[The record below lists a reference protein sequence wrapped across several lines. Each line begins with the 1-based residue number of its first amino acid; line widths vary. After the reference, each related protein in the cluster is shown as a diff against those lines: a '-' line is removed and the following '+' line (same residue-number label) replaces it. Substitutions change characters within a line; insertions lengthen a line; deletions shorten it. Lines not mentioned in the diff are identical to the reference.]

1 MGTPEFAV
9 APLKE
14 LLDKNYKVV
23 AVVTVADKPSGR
35 GQKVNESAVKKF
47 ATERGIPV
55 LQPAKLKDPEFLVRL
70 KSFKADLFIVVAF
83 RMLPEEV
90 WSMPKLGTFNLH
102 ASLLPQYRGAAPINW
117 AIINGELRTGA
128 TTFMID
134 KQIDTGGIIL
144 RQDVT
149 IGKDETAG
157 ELHDKL
163 MEIGA
168 EMVVQTTQGI
178 IEKNVETRV
187 QKSFIQGSEVLKPA
201 PKLTRELC
209 HIDWDDSTKHV
220 YNLIRG
226 LSPYPAA
233 FTELVKDGSASLQ
246 LKIYSAEPV
255 TPVNELPSG
264 RDRGSDASLRSAPP
278 LASQSAAPVPPLTV
292 PRVAWPSPTVP
303 SMTATPG
310 KIISDGKSYLWIMT
324 RDGAISLKEVQ
335 LAGKKRMGIEAFLLG
350 FRDPEAFSTTPGTS
364 KAEIAKTKVVQ

>member
-1 MGTPEFAV
+1 
-9 APLKE
+9 
-14 LLDKNYKVV
+14 
-23 AVVTVADKPSGR
+23 
-35 GQKVNESAVKKF
+35 
-47 ATERGIPV
+47 
-55 LQPAKLKDPEFLVRL
+55 
-70 KSFKADLFIVVAF
+70 
-83 RMLPEEV
+83 
-90 WSMPKLGTFNLH
+90 MPRLGTFNLH

-255 TPVNELPSG
+255 TSVNELPSG
-264 RDRGSDASLRSAPP
+264 RDGGSDASLRSAPP

-310 KIISDGKSYLWIMT
+310 KIVSDGKSYLWIMT

-350 FRDPEAFSTTPGTS
+350 FRDPETFSTTPGTS
-364 KAEIAKTKVVQ
+364 KAEIAKTKVAQ

>member
-1 MGTPEFAV
+1 
-9 APLKE
+9 
-14 LLDKNYKVV
+14 
-23 AVVTVADKPSGR
+23 
-35 GQKVNESAVKKF
+35 
-47 ATERGIPV
+47 
-55 LQPAKLKDPEFLVRL
+55 
-70 KSFKADLFIVVAF
+70 
-83 RMLPEEV
+83 
-90 WSMPKLGTFNLH
+90 
-102 ASLLPQYRGAAPINW
+102 
-117 AIINGELRTGA
+117 
-128 TTFMID
+128 MID

-255 TPVNELPSG
+255 TSVNELPSG
-264 RDRGSDASLRSAPP
+264 RDGGSDASLRSAPP
-278 LASQSAAPVPPLTV
+278 LASQSRSGPPSYSAEGGMAFTHR
-292 PRVAWPSPTVP
+292 PFHD
-303 SMTATPG
+303 
-310 KIISDGKSYLWIMT
+310 SDTWKDRL
-324 RDGAISLKEVQ
+324 
-335 LAGKKRMGIEAFLLG
+335 
-350 FRDPEAFSTTPGTS
+350 
-364 KAEIAKTKVVQ
+364 